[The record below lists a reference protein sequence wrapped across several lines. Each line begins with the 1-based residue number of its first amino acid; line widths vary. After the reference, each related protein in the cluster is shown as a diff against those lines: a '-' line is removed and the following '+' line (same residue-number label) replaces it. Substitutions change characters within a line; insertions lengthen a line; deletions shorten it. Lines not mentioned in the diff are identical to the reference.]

1 MFLVNRNYSLIVLSA
16 LSGLYSSLHHCGM
29 QLDTLYKD
37 QLDKLM
43 SVFRTASRDEELEL
57 VSRVQILHIIE
68 LRAAG
73 WVTNDNMVNY
83 YKQRLSHMEN
93 TVDNRMS
100 RDSPQ
105 VILCPLPIPENI
117 FSSSPDLPHCPNQS

>member
-1 MFLVNRNYSLIVLSA
+1 MVNTLNNILTLNRNYSLIVLSA

-105 VILCPLPIPENI
+105 VNNV
-117 FSSSPDLPHCPNQS
+117 F